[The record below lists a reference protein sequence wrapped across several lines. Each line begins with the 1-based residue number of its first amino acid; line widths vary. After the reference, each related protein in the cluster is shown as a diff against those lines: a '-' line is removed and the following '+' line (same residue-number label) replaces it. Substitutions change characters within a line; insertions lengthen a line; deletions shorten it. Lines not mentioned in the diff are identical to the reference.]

1 MKKGGEYFAIFQ
13 ISSTSAT
20 EKESVANQVHAAYN
34 GGLTTA
40 ELNTSVKT
48 SQEHS
53 TSHLETS
60 IHVFRQGTI
69 STSDMTLED
78 IVKTA
83 KEFPIGVSG
92 DKAFPY
98 AVLLQDYEGLRNPND
113 QFVYVDIQ

>member
-1 MKKGGEYFAIFQ
+1 MR
-13 ISSTSAT
+13 
-20 EKESVANQVHAAYN
+20 VPNQVHVAYN

-48 SQEHS
+48 ATEHS

-69 STSDMTLED
+69 TSSDMSLEH

-83 KEFPIGVSG
+83 KGFPIDVSG
-92 DKAFPY
+92 DKAF
-98 AVLLQDYEGLRNPND
+98 LRSPHPG
-113 QFVYVDIQ
+113 